1 MGSVKWAA
9 RTQNGLTVAKLAGIA
24 VLIVGGIVNIAI
36 NGVDDFKSGA
46 RKLLNSL
53 YRDKIFYFRVYTSG

>member
-36 NGVDDFKSGA
+36 NGVDDFKSGT
-46 RKLLNSL
+46 RKLEYNL
-53 YRDKIFYFRVYTSG
+53 YRDYIFDFRVHTSG